1 MSSLDAPAIERLRSE
16 HQQRPERIRPQDAE
30 VWVPPKF
37 WVLVLLAVAAILAQS
52 TLLHVVSLRGATVS
66 LVTVLLVWTG
76 LRCGVTTGG
85 LLGLCAG
92 LVEDAL
98 GGGGTNVLGT
108 TLVGFGAGLLNTRF
122 FADSLPVFVSAV
134 AGATIVRAVTTYA
147 VLELGFGERGLF
159 HRSSHELVWQI
170 LLNVVAAALT
180 VLALRALGHARS

>member
-1 MSSLDAPAIERLRSE
+1 MSSLDAAAIERLRPE
-16 HQQRPERIRPQDAE
+16 QRHERIRPQDAE

-37 WVLVLLAVAAILAQS
+37 WVLLLLAVAAILAQS
-52 TLLHVVSLRGATVS
+52 TVLHAVSLRGATMS

-85 LLGLCAG
+85 LLGLLAG
-92 LVEDAL
+92 LIEDAL

-108 TLVGFGAGLLNTRF
+108 TLVGFGAGLLNARF

-134 AGATIVRAVTTYA
+134 AGATIVRAATTYA

-180 VLALRALGHARS
+180 LLVLRARAHAKS